1 TPHSIR
7 APRTPQEEILAALFA
22 EVLRLP
28 QVGIDDSFFDLGG
41 DSITSILL
49 VSRARKAGLVIT
61 PRHVFQHQSVAALA
75 AASSPVNAP
84 DGSADVAVGPFCATP
99 IIEWMMT
106 RGGSLRRFNQSM
118 LLQVPA
124 GMEQQHLA
132 TALQA
137 LVDHHDGLRLQLTPA
152 TGDATW
158 SLCVQP
164 AGAISASACLQRIDT
179 SGLDESARRSR
190 IAEATSAAQESLDP
204 EAGRMLQAV
213 WFDAGSTQPGRLL
226 LSIHHLVVDGVS
238 WRILVPDLEAAWHA
252 ARTGTQ
258 AQLGPRGT
266 SWRRWAHKLREEA
279 VHPKRVAEL
288 PLWQSIVDAPD
299 ALLSTRALDP
309 ARDTVRTASRLRMT
323 LPSSVTAPLL
333 TQVPTLFHGRIN
345 DVLLTAFALA
355 LADWRRRRGIAQ
367 DDTGALF
374 NLEGHGREDIFED
387 VDLSRTV
394 GWFTSLFPVRLALQ
408 DIDLDDALRGGE
420 HLGRAL
426 KQSKEQL
433 RALPDNGLGFGLLR
447 YLNPETASLL
457 STHSAQI
464 SFNYLGRFAMQ
475 DAQDA
480 QDWQAAPEAGA
491 LGGGSDTQ
499 MPLAHAIMLDAI
511 THDRPEGPE
520 LFATWA
526 WAGELFEEADIRE
539 LAQGWFDA
547 LQAMV
552 SHAQQPN
559 AGGFTP
565 SDFPLL
571 ALSLP
576 EVESLQAQVP
586 DLEQALPLSSLQQ
599 GLLFHALYDE
609 AQADAY
615 VVQLAYE
622 FTGPLDTAALKAATH
637 ALLERHA
644 NLRASFLHH
653 NLAEPVQLI
662 PRQVTIPWQDVD
674 LSGLSAPARDS
685 ELARLLHDDS
695 RRPFD
700 PAQGPLLRFALIRLA
715 PQRHR
720 FVFTSHHILLDGW
733 SMPILLKELFT
744 LYASRGDVHALP
756 PVTPYRNYLAWFKAQ
771 DRQAA
776 EQAWRQA
783 LSGLQEPTHLA
794 SAAASSSGRQETI
807 LVELPEALTS
817 ALSAQARQRGLTLNT
832 LVQGAWGVLLGKL
845 TAREDVV
852 FGVTVSGRPPELAG
866 VESMVGLFINTLP
879 LRFQFQAREPAIEAL
894 ARLQDQ
900 QSSLIAHQHLGLS
913 EIQRLSGF
921 STLFDTLCV
930 FENYHVD
937 PNARQPSYAGV
948 HVARAGGTGGDTTHY
963 PMSIAFIPGAR
974 LQLRVGYRPD
984 LFDQA
989 SVQAIIDRLQR
1000 VLQAIAHDPAQPIG
1014 AIEILA

>member
-1 TPHSIR
+1 M
-7 APRTPQEEILAALFA
+7 
-22 EVLRLP
+22 
-28 QVGIDDSFFDLGG
+28 GIDDSFFDLGG

-49 VSRARKAGLVIT
+49 VSRARKAGIVIT

-75 AASSPVNAP
+75 AAAAPLNASS
-84 DGSADVAVGPFCATP
+84 SQEDVAAGTVIATP
-99 IIEWMMT
+99 IIRWLFE
-106 RGGSLRRFNQSM
+106 RGNAFKRFSQST

-124 GMEQQHLA
+124 GLEEQHLT

-137 LVDHHDGLRLQLTPA
+137 LVDHHDALRLRLAPTS
-152 TGDATW
+152 DADGW
-158 SLCVQP
+158 SLHIPPLGAVDARASFLRVSI
-164 AGAISASACLQRIDT
+164 AGM
-179 SGLDESARRSR
+179 DEAARRAC
-190 IAEATSAAQESLDP
+190 IAKASQDAIDRFDLET
-204 EAGRMLQAV
+204 GRLLQAV
-213 WFDAGSTQPGRLL
+213 WFDAGTEEPGRLFL
-226 LSIHHLVVDGVS
+226 TVHHLVVDGVS
-238 WRILVPDLEAAWHA
+238 WRILPPDLEAAWLA
-252 ARTGTQ
+252 ARTGTR
-258 AQLGPRGT
+258 AQLGPRST
-266 SWRRWAHKLREEA
+266 SLRSWSQRILAEA
-279 VHPKRVAEL
+279 SKPARVAEL

-299 ALLSTRALDP
+299 ALLSKRLLDP
-309 ARDTVRTASRLRMT
+309 ARDTLSTAKRLRLT
-323 LPSSVTAPLL
+323 LPTAVTAPLL

-355 LADWRRRRGIAQ
+355 LADWRRKRGIAQ
-367 DDTGALF
+367 DDTGTLF

-447 YLNPETASLL
+447 YLNPETSSLL
-457 STHSAQI
+457 SKHSAQI
-464 SFNYLGRFAMQ
+464 SFNYLGRFTMQ
-475 DAQDA
+475 DARDV

-491 LGGGSDTQ
+491 LGGGSDPQ
-499 MPLAHAIMLDAI
+499 MPLAHAVMLDAI
-511 THDRPEGPE
+511 THDLPGGPE
-520 LFATWA
+520 LLATWA

-565 SDFPLL
+565 SDFPLI

-576 EVESLQAQVP
+576 EVEYLQTQVP
-586 DLEQALPLSSLQQ
+586 DLDQTLPLSSLQQ

-622 FTGPLDTAALKAATH
+622 FTGPLDAAALKAAVH
-637 ALLERHA
+637 ALLDRHA

-662 PRQVTIPWQDVD
+662 PRQVTIPWHDID
-674 LSGLSAPARDS
+674 LSELSAHARDS
-685 ELARLLHDDS
+685 ELARFLHDDS

-744 LYASRGDVHALP
+744 LYASRGDAHALP

-771 DRQAA
+771 DRHAA
-776 EQAWRQA
+776 EQAWRHA
-783 LSGLQEPTHLA
+783 LTGLQEPTHLA
-794 SAAASSSGRQETI
+794 PASSTTSGRQERFI
-807 LVELPEALTS
+807 NDLSEELTS
-817 ALSAQARQRGLTLNT
+817 ALSAQARRHGLTLNT

-845 TAREDVV
+845 TSRDDIV
-852 FGVTVSGRPPELAG
+852 FGVTVSGRPAELPG

-879 LRFQFQAREPAIEAL
+879 LRFQFQAQEPAIEAL

-913 EIQRLSGF
+913 EIQRISGF
-921 STLFDTLCV
+921 ASLFDTLCV

-948 HVARAGGTGGDTTHY
+948 QVARAGGTGGDTTHY
-963 PMSIAFIPGAR
+963 PLSIAFIPGAR

-984 LFDQA
+984 LFDRA
-989 SVQAIIDRLQR
+989 SVQAIVARLQR
-1000 VLQAIAHDPAQPIG
+1000 VLAAIAADPAQPIG
-1014 AIEILA
+1014 AIEILQP